1 MTDLLS
7 QTLVKSR
14 FCRLGFENASGMNIL
29 NQQRFKRSLRV
40 RPLARH
46 LLLKISSDLSFTL
59 NHAIPQSAVNPINRL
74 TASENITFLYESLR
88 GEKPRRVFIYSYQ
101 SQHPRKIKLIHSEL
115 LPKCLRVCSGIQF
128 LCQFETLFT
137 PLYGVRDSPVEA
149 IRDFQNLDVGISR
162 GFMGQYFQ
170 VTGDTS

>member
-14 FCRLGFENASGMNIL
+14 FCRLGFKNAASMNIL

-46 LLLKISSDLSFTL
+46 LLLKIPSDLSFTL
-59 NHAIPQSAVNPINRL
+59 NHAMTQSAVNPMSRL
-74 TASENITFLYESLR
+74 TASENITFPSESLR
-88 GEKPRRVFIYSYQ
+88 GEKPQRVFIYSHQ
-101 SQHPRKIKLIHSEL
+101 SQHPRKAK
-115 LPKCLRVCSGIQF
+115 RVQF

-137 PLYGVRDSPVEA
+137 PLYGVRDSPVQPL
-149 IRDFQNLDVGISR
+149 RDFQNLDVGISR

>member
-7 QTLVKSR
+7 QTLVTSW
-14 FCRLGFENASGMNIL
+14 FCRLGFENAASMNIL

-59 NHAIPQSAVNPINRL
+59 NHAISQSLVNPISRL
-74 TASENITFLYESLR
+74 TAFENITFPSESLR
-88 GEKPRRVFIYSYQ
+88 GEKPQRVFIYSHQ
-101 SQHPRKIKLIHSEL
+101 SQHPRKTKRVQSEL
-115 LPKCLRVCSGIQF
+115 SPKCLRVCSGIQF
-128 LCQFETLFT
+128 LYQFETLFT
-137 PLYGVRDSPVEA
+137 PLYGVRDSPVQPL
-149 IRDFQNLDVGISR
+149 RDFQNLDVGISR
-162 GFMGQYFQ
+162 RFMEQYFQ